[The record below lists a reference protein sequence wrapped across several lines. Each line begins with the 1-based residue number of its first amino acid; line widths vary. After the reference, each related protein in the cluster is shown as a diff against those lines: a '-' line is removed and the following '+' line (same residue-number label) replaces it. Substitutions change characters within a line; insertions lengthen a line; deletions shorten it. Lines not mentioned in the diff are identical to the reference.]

1 MNTIAETLKHA
12 SATLRAN
19 DIAND
24 VLDAQTLLAHALD
37 VDRTHLIVN
46 YRQPLTDEQQ
56 TNYQSLIARRAA
68 GEPLQYIVGQQEF
81 FGLPFRVTPAVLIP
95 RPETELLVEET
106 IRLAQTLNHAPIIV
120 DVGTGSGCIAISLA
134 RELEDAQL
142 YATDISADALAV
154 ARQNAATNGVAERIQ
169 FIQCDLLAGLP
180 DELQADFIV
189 SNPPYIAAYELAG
202 LQREVREWE
211 PHSALT
217 DNADGLSFYRR
228 LLVETPQHLKAEGYL
243 LCELGYQQAE
253 AVIVMVKE
261 GWLNSYLLN
270 DLQGIP
276 RTLVAQ
282 KHLGIRL

>member
-1 MNTIAETLKHA
+1 MTISTIAETLKQA
-12 SATLRAN
+12 SAILRTN
-19 DIAND
+19 NIAND
-24 VLDAQTLLAHALD
+24 VLDAQTLLAHALGC
-37 VDRTHLIVN
+37 DRTHLIVN
-46 YRQPLTDEQQ
+46 YNQPLADEQQ
-56 TNYQSLIARRAA
+56 TNYQSLIARRAS

-106 IRLAQTLNHAPIIV
+106 IRLAQTLPHAHAPVIV
-120 DVGTGSGCIAISLA
+120 DVGTGSGCIAIALA
-134 RELEDAQL
+134 RELENARI
-142 YATDISADALAV
+142 YATDLSADALAV
-154 ARQNAATNGVAERIQ
+154 ARQNAALNGVAERIQ

-180 DELQADFIV
+180 ARLQADFIV
-189 SNPPYIAAYELAG
+189 SNPPYIATHEMAA

-211 PHSALT
+211 PHAALT

-228 LLVETPQHLKAEGYL
+228 LLAETPQHLKSEGYL

-253 AVIVMVKE
+253 VVTATVKE
-261 GWLNSYLLN
+261 GWSKHYLLN

-282 KHLGIRL
+282 KR